1 MTRVMIIDDDKEWS
15 EEIAEYLTSE
25 GLEVIIKTK
34 SDDGVELVKHDFFE
48 VLIIDY
54 KLLNGDTNKDDG
66 IDVIS
71 KIRANDLFIPI
82 ILCSGQ
88 LEKAANMDQVLI
100 DSIKLGIVEYFSKSK
115 SASGLQTVIQKCVN
129 FKIDRILSTYEKWYQ
144 NCSDKETPVI
154 VNSKGDKY
162 GPRQI
167 IEEIRKGTPFGI
179 ELRKDLADFAL
190 EALN

>member
-1 MTRVMIIDDDKEWS
+1 MTRVMIIDDDEEWS
-15 EEIAEYLTSE
+15 EDIAEYLTSE

-34 SDDGVELVKHDFFE
+34 SDDGVELVKHDFFD
-48 VLIIDY
+48 VLIIDC
-54 KLLNGDTNKDDG
+54 KLLNGTTSKDNG

-88 LEKAANMDQVLI
+88 LERSANMDQVLI

-115 SASGLQTVIQKCVN
+115 SASELQNVIQKCVD
-129 FKIDRILSTYEKWYQ
+129 FKTDGILSTYEKWYQ
-144 NCSDKETPVI
+144 NCPDKETPII
-154 VNSKGDKY
+154 VNSNGDKY
-162 GPRQI
+162 SPKLI

-179 ELRKDLADFAL
+179 ELRRGLADFAL